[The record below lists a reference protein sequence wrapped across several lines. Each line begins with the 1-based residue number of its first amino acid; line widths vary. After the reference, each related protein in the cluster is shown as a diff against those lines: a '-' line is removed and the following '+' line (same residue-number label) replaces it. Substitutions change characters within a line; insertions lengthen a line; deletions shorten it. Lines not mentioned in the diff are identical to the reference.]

1 MEFVLCP
8 RKEKQ
13 KSAPMVLS
21 VSCLPGGV
29 IWILDDTRL
38 SPTENF
44 KVWTR
49 SEQLSNSNRRRRR
62 ATDRTVSSC
71 LASGSVNWE

>member
-29 IWILDDTRL
+29 IWILDDARL

-49 SEQLSNSNRRRRR
+49 NCPIPTADADATQTGQYRRVWRV
-62 ATDRTVSSC
+62 AV
-71 LASGSVNWE
+71 